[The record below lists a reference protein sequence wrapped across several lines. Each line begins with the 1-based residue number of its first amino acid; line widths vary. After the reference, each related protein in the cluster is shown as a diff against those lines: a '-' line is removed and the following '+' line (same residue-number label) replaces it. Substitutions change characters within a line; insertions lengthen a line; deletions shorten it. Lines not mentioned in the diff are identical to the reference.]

1 MHTKKF
7 PLILATVLSLAS
19 LAVVGCREATEQG
32 SPRTASSALK
42 QTRLI
47 IQEVTA
53 SGEENVGIVTDAD
66 SHSVCDAPLNE
77 LAPINNLFTP
87 RMYFLDVPF
96 QVPEHTFLKRIIN
109 VLFY

>member
-7 PLILATVLSLAS
+7 HPILATVLSLAF
-19 LAVVGCREATEQG
+19 LAIVSCRGAAERD
-32 SPRTASSALK
+32 SPRTASSALR

-47 IQEVTA
+47 IQELTA
-53 SGEENVGIVTDAD
+53 NDEEQLGIVTHAGSDSVSDAT
-66 SHSVCDAPLNE
+66 LNE
-77 LAPINNLFTP
+77 LAPINNLFMP